1 MTPDT
6 ARPMTPGTARRAPTG
21 STGSV
26 SAPSA
31 LRFLHTRSTMPRL
44 YASALLLLTFSVA
57 APAALA
63 QTGKVQGTVTEAPS
77 GDPLPG
83 VNVRL
88 ENSTFGA
95 VTDVDGQYVIVGVRP
110 GTYAVVF
117 TYLGYRTERRE
128 NVRVNIDLTTTID
141 VRLREG
147 EDVAGEEIVVEA
159 TPPAVRRDVTSSEAR
174 VTSETLDRLPVQE
187 LSQVIGV
194 QAGIT
199 ERGGLHIRGGRSSEV
214 LYMVD
219 GVPVTDAYDGSQ
231 AVQVENDGIEELQVI
246 SGTFNAEYGNAMS
259 GIINVVTKEGRNDRW
274 GGSVEAYSGTYLVGD
289 RSGGRDLLLG
299 INPDRYTTA
308 GVQYRDVDPYGY
320 LPVEPNQYY
329 NAAIGLEGPL
339 VRNRAT
345 LYVLGRFFNNDGWL
359 YGANIF
365 NPDATLGD
373 SSIVALNNYRK
384 FSYQGNLKLTLSNR
398 MIVNLIALGST
409 AEGRSGDF
417 SRRYS
422 PEGRSR
428 FFDDGLDTKVKFTHL
443 LSNRTFY
450 TLDVARFNRRAQNYL
465 YEDPT
470 DPRYNDLGSV
480 PPPFIVVRG
489 DTLRQDQF
497 TGGGRFLRYG
507 TDLGRGDR
515 TTNTFIAKAD
525 LTSQLHPVHL
535 VKTGFQAKLETLDFE
550 GYALRDV
557 DAGTPG
563 FQAGAPDATSLDYN
577 AFDNVRPFTFSAYL
591 QDKIEM
597 ESFIVNAGVRFD
609 YFDAR
614 GRVPADPTDP
624 NIFNPFKK
632 VNIYNDL
639 NGDGVIDASEEVP
652 ANEKTVAQRAESW
665 YRDTE
670 AKYAISPRL
679 GVAYPI
685 TDQGVIHFSYGYF
698 LQIPTLNRLF
708 DNYDYKIRPETG
720 SYGPFGNPD
729 LENERTVMYELGLKQ
744 GFGDYVVD
752 VTGYYRDVRNWVAPS
767 PPINTELPG
776 VTYTIWANRDY
787 ANTKGVTLAFSKGFT
802 RGYGWNLAYTFQVV
816 EGGLS
821 DQTQQFYYGNQAEL
835 VLLPLGWD
843 QRHKVA
849 GAVYAGGRRWGMSG
863 LFNFGTGFPYTPSFP
878 RAAQQGPDV
887 QRPNAVN
894 SRRIPSTFQL
904 DMNAYREFSLA
915 GVRPRLF
922 VQVYNILDL
931 RNVQGVYSDTGRP
944 DYTTQTPGAYDPGF
958 YVNPGFYSEPRRI
971 HVGVEFK
978 F

>member
-1 MTPDT
+1 M
-6 ARPMTPGTARRAPTG
+6 
-21 STGSV
+21 
-26 SAPSA
+26 
-31 LRFLHTRSTMPRL
+31 LRL
-44 YASALLLLTFSVA
+44 YASALLLLAVCLTV
-57 APAALA
+57 PGALA
-63 QTGKVQGTVTEAPS
+63 QTGKIQGTVTEAPS

-83 VNVRL
+83 VNVRV
-88 ENSTFGA
+88 EETTFGA
-95 VTDVDGQYVIVGVRP
+95 VTDIDGQYVIVGVRP
-110 GTYAVVF
+110 GTYTIAF

-147 EDVAGEEIVVEA
+147 DDVAGEEIIVEA

-187 LSQVIGV
+187 LGQVIGV

-199 ERGGLHIRGGRSSEV
+199 DRGGIHIRGGRSSEV

-274 GGSVEAYSGTYLVGD
+274 GGSFEGYTGSYLVGD
-289 RSGGRDLLLG
+289 RDGGRDLLLG
-299 INPDRYTTA
+299 LNADRYTVS
-308 GVQYRDVDPYGY
+308 GVQYREVDPYGY
-320 LPVEPNQYY
+320 LGFKPGQY
-329 NAAIGLEGPL
+329 NNLAVGLEGPL

-345 LYVLGRFFNNDGWL
+345 LYVLGRYFDNDGWF

-373 SSIVALNNYRK
+373 SSVVPLNNFRK
-384 FSYQGNLKLTLSNR
+384 FSYQGNLKLTLNSR
-398 MIVNLIALGST
+398 MLVNLIALGST
-409 AEGRSGDF
+409 SQSRSGDF

-422 PEGRSR
+422 PEGRQR
-428 FFDDGLDTKVKFTHL
+428 FFDNGLDTKIKFTHL
-443 LSNRTFY
+443 LSNKTFY
-450 TLDVARFNRRAQNYL
+450 TLDAARFSRRAQNYL
-465 YEDPT
+465 YEDPN
-470 DPRYNDLGSV
+470 DPRYNDLTSV

-489 DTLRQDQF
+489 DTLPQDQF

-515 TTNTFIAKAD
+515 TTNTFIFKGD

-535 VKTGFQAKLETLDFE
+535 VKGGFQAKIETLDFE

-557 DAGTPG
+557 DAGATG
-563 FQAGAPDATSLDYN
+563 FQAGVPDATSLDYN
-577 AFDNVRPFTFSAYL
+577 AFSNVKPFTFSGYL
-591 QDKIEM
+591 QDKIEL

-614 GRVPADPTDP
+614 GRTPADPTDP

-632 VNIYNDL
+632 INIYNDT
-639 NGDGVIDASEEVP
+639 NGDGVIGVDEERDD
-652 ANEKTVAQRAESW
+652 NEKTVEQRAATW

-670 AKYAISPRL
+670 AKYAISPRF

-685 TDQGVIHFSYGYF
+685 TDAGVIHFSYGYF

-744 GFGDYVVD
+744 GFGEYVVD
-752 VTGYYRDVRNWVAPS
+752 LTGYYRDVRNWVAPS

-802 RGYGWNLAYTFQVV
+802 GGLGWNLSYTFQVV

-835 VLLPLGWD
+835 VLLPLDWD
-843 QRHKVA
+843 QRHKIA
-849 GAVYAGGRRWGMSG
+849 GSVYTGGRNWGASA
-863 LFNFGTGFPYTPSFP
+863 LFNFGTGFPYTPFSP
-878 RAAQQGPDV
+878 QASQQGPDV
-887 QRPNAVN
+887 QRPNATN
-894 SRRIPSTFQL
+894 SRRIPATFAL
-904 DMNAYREFSLA
+904 DANVYREFSL
-915 GVRPRLF
+915 GRVRPRVFL
-922 VQVYNILDL
+922 QVFNLLDR
-931 RNVQGVYSDTGRP
+931 RNVQGVYGDTGRP
-944 DYTTQTPGAYDPGF
+944 DYTTVTAGAYDPGF
-958 YVNPGFYSEPRRI
+958 YVNPGFYSEPRRV
-971 HVGVEFK
+971 HAGVEFR